1 MCCTP
6 TLHWLIV
13 LTLPPR
19 LSLFRATGLSAL
31 APAQRAGAQRLR
43 AEARRDILHRDT
55 NSVVNGAYRKLMG
68 SHLLQ
73 NMTLVAGNRRH
84 LDIVDNARPRASLCR
99 LRSGSSRCI
108 IPAIT
113 AAHKPQGKPQMEME
127 TAAGPT
133 VAVAAPQ

>member
-1 MCCTP
+1 MSP
-6 TLHWLIV
+6 FV
-13 LTLPPR
+13 
-19 LSLFRATGLSAL
+19 
-31 APAQRAGAQRLR
+31 
-43 AEARRDILHRDT
+43 ARRDILHRDT
-55 NSVVNGAYRKLMG
+55 NSVVNGAYRRLMG

-133 VAVAAPQ
+133 VAVAAPQLAATAVSKRFGGVRAVENVTLEVTR